1 MRSFGSRDATWGTQ
15 DCVLQALKAVKNGR
29 REGALTMNTNAT
41 NLNLPD
47 TLRSAADAIAQAV
60 FVFDPATGDAVS
72 MNSGAA
78 ALIQRFSLDKAPRL
92 SLATIERGVMAEGK
106 IKIEPTVTDGLIGE
120 ASELRRVCRHNDG
133 SVLALSR
140 VWAPG
145 SSTMLVVEDL
155 TAAEQERRRRRIWD
169 MLVSNL
175 ARSEN
180 VSTVLAKALRIFCLL
195 SRSPSGEVW
204 LTEGEA
210 LTRRSV
216 RVSPQTVSEMTSST
230 ARLKSADDS
239 LVGRVWSSEKPIYE
253 ESRVAMPIHAGDK
266 LVAVLVLGA
275 SPSCPSDYMVFSL
288 IESLAPLFG
297 LALFIFRQSE
307 AMQTLRARLGDGVQI
322 ESSRSASAS
331 SRAKPMGVVAGM
343 RAAG

>member
-1 MRSFGSRDATWGTQ
+1 
-15 DCVLQALKAVKNGR
+15 
-29 REGALTMNTNAT
+29 MNINAT
-41 NLNLPD
+41 NPYLPD
-47 TLRSAADAIAQAV
+47 ARHSVAGAATQAV

-78 ALIQRFSLDKAPRL
+78 ALIKRFGLDKAPRL
-92 SLATIERGVMAEGK
+92 SLATIERGVMADSK

-120 ASELRRVCRHNDG
+120 ASELRRICRSNDG

-140 VWAPG
+140 IWAPG
-145 SSTMLVVEDL
+145 SSTMLVVEDM
-155 TAAEQERRRRRIWD
+155 TVAEQERRRRRIWD
-169 MLVSNL
+169 MLVANL
-175 ARSEN
+175 GRSEN
-180 VSTVLAKALRIFCLL
+180 VSTVLAKALRIFCLI

-204 LTEGEA
+204 LTEGKA

-216 RVSPQTVSEMTSST
+216 RVSSQTVSEVTPSA
-230 ARLKSADDS
+230 ARLKSPDDS

-253 ESRVAMPIHAGDK
+253 ENRVAMPIHAGDK

-275 SPSCPSDYMVFSL
+275 SRSCSSDYMVFSL
-288 IESLAPLFG
+288 IESLTPLFG

-322 ESSRSASAS
+322 ESSSQIVAG
-331 SRAKPMGVVAGM
+331 SRLQPKSVVAGM

>member
-1 MRSFGSRDATWGTQ
+1 
-15 DCVLQALKAVKNGR
+15 
-29 REGALTMNTNAT
+29 MNINAT
-41 NLNLPD
+41 NPYLPD
-47 TLRSAADAIAQAV
+47 ARHSVAGAATQAV

-78 ALIQRFSLDKAPRL
+78 ALIKRFGLDKAPRL
-92 SLATIERGVMAEGK
+92 SLATIERGVMADSK

-120 ASELRRVCRHNDG
+120 ASELRRICRSNDG

-140 VWAPG
+140 IWAPG
-145 SSTMLVVEDL
+145 SSTMLVVEDM
-155 TAAEQERRRRRIWD
+155 TVAEQERRRRRIWD
-169 MLVSNL
+169 MLVANL
-175 ARSEN
+175 GRSED
-180 VSTVLAKALRIFCLL
+180 VSTVLAKALRIFCLI

-204 LTEGEA
+204 LTEGKA

-216 RVSPQTVSEMTSST
+216 RVSSQTVSEVTPSA
-230 ARLKSADDS
+230 ARLKSPDDS

-253 ESRVAMPIHAGDK
+253 ENRVAMPIHAGDK

-275 SPSCPSDYMVFSL
+275 SRSCSSDYMVFSL
-288 IESLAPLFG
+288 IESLTPLFG

-322 ESSRSASAS
+322 ESSSQIVAG
-331 SRAKPMGVVAGM
+331 SRLQLKSVVAGM